1 MLSDAISQ
9 YAGSGQWPVAATLAV
24 VLFVLAMVM
33 LAIFMRVYDL
43 RTGIVGS
50 RPVQF
55 SRGQRTFRIVGGVVF
70 ARSWSS
76 STRRS

>member
-24 VLFVLAMVM
+24 VLFGIAMLV

-43 RTGIVGS
+43 RKEL
-50 RPVQF
+50 
-55 SRGQRTFRIVGGVVF
+55 
-70 ARSWSS
+70 
-76 STRRS
+76 